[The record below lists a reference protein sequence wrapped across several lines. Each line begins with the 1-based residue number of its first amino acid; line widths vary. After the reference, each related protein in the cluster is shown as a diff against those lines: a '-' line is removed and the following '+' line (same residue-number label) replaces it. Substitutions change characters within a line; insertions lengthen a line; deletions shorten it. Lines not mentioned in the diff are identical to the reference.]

1 MKKIVNYKV
10 EKKEWEEAK
19 EHAFCKMNKNAKID
33 GFRPGKAPRDKFE
46 KKYGTSDIIAE
57 ATDSL
62 ISKRYDEILKEG
74 KIIPILRPN
83 VDLVK
88 ADDEGIEVNFTFI
101 LDPEITL
108 GDYKG
113 LKVKKE
119 EAKVTKEEV
128 EHELHHLLER
138 YAEMVEKD
146 GKVENSDTA
155 IIDFEGFKDG
165 VAFEG
170 GKGENYPLE
179 IGSKTFI
186 PGFEEAVIGMSKG
199 EEKDIELTFPKD
211 YAAEELKGQKVV
223 FKVKVNDVK
232 TREVPELDKD
242 FFADLDMDGV
252 TNETELKKALE
263 EEIKVGKES
272 ELENKYID
280 DLLAAASKNM
290 KIELDDEIVENE
302 VDRMYDS
309 FLEKM
314 KMQGITEEIYLQ
326 YVGTTKEDIRSKMK
340 EEATNRVKYRY
351 LLEEVAKAEKINPTA
366 KQVEKEADD
375 LAKKYQMETE
385 EFLKEFGGLDM
396 VKYDLKMRKA
406 IEVLKE
412 NN

>member
-19 EHAFCKMNKNAKID
+19 EHAFCKLNKNAKID

-351 LLEEVAKAEKINPTA
+351 LLEEVAKAEKINPTS

>member
-19 EHAFCKMNKNAKID
+19 EHAFCKLNKNAKID

-46 KKYGTSDIIAE
+46 KKYGTSNIIAE

>member
-19 EHAFCKMNKNAKID
+19 EHAFCKLNKNAKID

-199 EEKDIELTFPKD
+199 EEKNIELTFPKD

-326 YVGTTKEDIRSKMK
+326 YAGTTKEDIRSKMK